1 MVPTSCALPFH
12 PFHDAL
18 SRAELLKLSTPAAKF
33 EAGLRCALGGAFGV
47 DVSLAAAAQRDA
59 GATIVN
65 VTSAVQHIPHVG
77 SLQQAE
83 LAGTV
88 SLLQETLMQVYT
100 SYRGVVSKHAAVA
113 ALVQSPAVLRYLER
127 VGAAAGEDCEI
138 HSAQMDVVQ
147 YLDSEVSVS

>member
-1 MVPTSCALPFH
+1 M
-12 PFHDAL
+12 
-18 SRAELLKLSTPAAKF
+18 
-33 EAGLRCALGGAFGV
+33 

-100 SYRGVVSKHAAVA
+100 SYRGVVSKHTAVA

-127 VGAAAGEDCEI
+127 VGAAAGGQQNAEEDCEI
-138 HSAQMDVVQ
+138 RDAQMDVVQ